1 MSKQYIWDDDK
12 RKANIAKH
20 GFDFAKAGEI
30 LDSRYRL
37 DVIVVR
43 GGEERTQSF
52 SYALGYLAV
61 LTVVHMERDKATRII
76 SFRCASKD
84 EKEFYHD
91 WLENKFN
98 DA

>member
-1 MSKQYIWDDDK
+1 MPKQYVWDDDK

-20 GFDFAKAGEI
+20 GFDFAKAGEV

-37 DVIVVR
+37 DVVVTR

-61 LTVVHMERDKATRII
+61 LTVVHLERDNATRII
-76 SFRCASKD
+76 SFRRASKD
-84 EKEFYHD
+84 EKEIYDD
-91 WLENKFN
+91 WLENKFD